1 MKDHEFKQTK
11 ALTYVDGEWLEGNPP
26 LLGPLSHASWMASVV
41 FDGARYF
48 EGVHPDLDHH
58 CQRLVDSAI
67 EFGLKPVV
75 PAGQMMEIALDG
87 IRQFDADAA
96 LYLRPML
103 WAESGFVA
111 ADPES
116 TRFCFSV
123 FEAPIPPAE
132 GFSICLSKYRRP
144 LPDMAP
150 TLSKASCLY
159 PNSGRALLEAQAK
172 GFGNAVVLDGLNNVA
187 ELATANLWIAKDGE
201 AHTPVTNGT
210 FLNGI
215 TRQRVGKLLRDAGIK
230 VHERTITWAEMLDAD
245 EIFSSGNYAKVLPVN
260 RIEDRNLQ
268 PGPVYQRARDL
279 YWEWAHAG

>member
-1 MKDHEFKQTK
+1 MKDHQFKQTK

-26 LLGPLSHASWMASVV
+26 LLGPLSHASWMASTV

-48 EGVHPDLDHH
+48 EGVHPDLDRH
-58 CQRLVDSAI
+58 CQRIVDSAV

-75 PAGQMMEIALDG
+75 PAGEMMEICLDG
-87 IRQFDADAA
+87 IRQFDAGAA

-111 ADPES
+111 ADPNS

-123 FEAPIPPAE
+123 FEAPMPAAE

-150 TLSKASCLY
+150 TRAKASCLY
-159 PNSGRALLEAQAK
+159 PNSGRALLEAQGK
-172 GFGNAVVLDGLNNVA
+172 GFGNAVVLDGLGNVA

-215 TRQRVGKLLRDAGIK
+215 TRQRVAKLLRNAGIT
-230 VHERTITWAEMLDAD
+230 VHERTLTWEDILDAD

-260 RIEDRNLQ
+260 RIEDRHLQ
-268 PGPVYQRARDL
+268 PGPIYQRARDL
-279 YWEWAHAG
+279 YWEWAHGG